1 MDVYPH
7 DGGGMQEPLDLK
19 QTINLP
25 KTSFSMKANLPQN
38 EPKWL
43 AHWAKENLYG
53 QIRESRKDAPVFTLH
68 DGPPYA
74 NGAIHLGTALNKIV
88 KDFIVKMKTLEGF
101 NTPYLPGWDCHGLPI
116 EINVDK
122 ELGPRKAQ
130 MSTVEVRCACRKYAE
145 KFVDLQRQGFMRLGV
160 FGEWETPYL
169 TMGFEYEARIAE
181 AFLIFLR
188 GGYVY
193 RGRKAVFWFIHCK
206 TALGAAYG

>member
-1 MDVYPH
+1 
-7 DGGGMQEPLDLK
+7 MQEPLDLK
-19 QTINLP
+19 KTINLP

-43 AHWAKENLYG
+43 ARWSKENLYG
-53 QIRESRKDAPVFTLH
+53 QIRESRKDAPIFTLH

-74 NGAIHLGTALNKIV
+74 NGRIHLGTALNKIL

-130 MSTVEVRCACRKYAE
+130 MSTVEVRRACRKYAE
-145 KFVDLQRQGFMRLGV
+145 KFVD
-160 FGEWETPYL
+160 
-169 TMGFEYEARIAE
+169 IA
-181 AFLIFLR
+181 AAGL
-188 GGYVY
+188 YAP
-193 RGRKAVFWFIHCK
+193 GRFRRVGKA
-206 TALGAAYG
+206 LPDDGL

>member
-1 MDVYPH
+1 MKVILTTEDACKTSRTL
-7 DGGGMQEPLDLK
+7 ELK

-43 AHWAKENLYG
+43 AAWAKENLYG
-53 QIRESRKDAPVFTLH
+53 QIREARKDAPIFTLH

-74 NGAIHLGTALNKIV
+74 NGRIHLGTAINKIL

-122 ELGPRKAQ
+122 ELGGTQGPDERPSKCGA
-130 MSTVEVRCACRKYAE
+130 SAASSRRNLWTFSARTLCAW
-145 KFVDLQRQGFMRLGV
+145 GFSASG
-160 FGEWETPYL
+160 TSL
-169 TMGFEYEARIAE
+169 T
-181 AFLIFLR
+181 
-188 GGYVY
+188 
-193 RGRKAVFWFIHCK
+193 
-206 TALGAAYG
+206 